1 MGGMSKTP
9 RYQEVADDLRRRLA
23 SGEWPVGTSLP
34 GISELQEEYDV
45 AGLNTIR
52 QAQRLLAD
60 EGLLNPVQGRGTFVT
75 ALPAAPGD
83 AAALK
88 RALDELRTT
97 LAQAQTALGRVLK
110 HLD

>member
-1 MGGMSKTP
+1 MAKSP

-23 SGEWPVGTSLP
+23 SGEWPVGASLP

-60 EGLLNPVQGRGTFVT
+60 EGLLNPIQGRGTFVM

-83 AAALK
+83 TAVLKQALE
-88 RALDELRTT
+88 ELQAT
-97 LAQAQTALGRVLK
+97 LTQTQAALGRVLK

>member
-1 MGGMSKTP
+1 MASSP
-9 RYQEVADDLRRRLA
+9 RYQEIADDLRRRLA
-23 SGEWPVGTSLP
+23 AGEWPVGSTLP

-75 ALPAAPGD
+75 ALPSPPGD
-83 AAALK
+83 TAVLK
-88 RALDELRTT
+88 QTLEELRTT
-97 LAQAQTALGRVLK
+97 LANTQTALGRVLK

>member
-1 MGGMSKTP
+1 MAKSP

-23 SGEWPVGTSLP
+23 GGEWPVGASLP
-34 GISELQEEYDV
+34 GISELQEEYGV

-75 ALPAAPGD
+75 GLPAAPGD
-83 AAALK
+83 TAALK
-88 RALDELRTT
+88 QALDELRTT
-97 LAQAQTALGRVLK
+97 LTQAQTALGRVLK